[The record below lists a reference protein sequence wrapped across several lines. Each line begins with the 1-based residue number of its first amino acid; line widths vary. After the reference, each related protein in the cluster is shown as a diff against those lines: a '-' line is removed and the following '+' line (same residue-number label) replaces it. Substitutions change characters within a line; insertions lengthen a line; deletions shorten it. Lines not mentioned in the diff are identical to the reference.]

1 MLRKHRTGS
10 SETLAV
16 TRAIGQT
23 TGMIE
28 KPFSPACERNRDP
41 ILAVL
46 RTHFTDRQRVLEIGS
61 GTGQHAVYFAA
72 AMPQLIWQTSDRAEN
87 LPGIELWLAEAALA
101 NTPAP
106 LAVDVADAV
115 WPDEPYDAVFS
126 ANTLHIMSWTQ
137 VQALFTA
144 LPGVTTAAAK
154 LVIYGPF
161 NYDGKYTS
169 SSNAEFD
176 ASLKARAPQMGIRD
190 FAAVDALAHA
200 AGFALIDDVA
210 MPANNRTLVWQ
221 RRE

>member
-1 MLRKHRTGS
+1 MS
-10 SETLAV
+10 
-16 TRAIGQT
+16 
-23 TGMIE
+23 E
-28 KPFSPACERNRDP
+28 KPFSAACERNRDP

-46 RTHFTDRQRVLEIGS
+46 RTHFADRQRVLEIGS
-61 GTGQHAVYFAA
+61 GNGQHAVYFAA
-72 AMPQLIWQTSDRAEN
+72 AMPQIFWQTSDRAEN

-106 LAVDVADAV
+106 LAVDVADAA

-137 VQALFTA
+137 VQALFAA

-154 LVIYGPF
+154 LAIYGPF

-169 SSNAEFD
+169 ASNAEFD

-190 FAAVDALAHA
+190 FAAVDALAHV
-200 AGFALIDDVA
+200 AGFNLIDDVA